1 MKNNYLAICLLIF
14 TSMFAQEETGWK
26 YIGNAKDGS
35 DLYVKMES
43 LDSYTKEAWVKMT
56 NPVTSKK
63 TKSGKT
69 IKSGGGYSLGYWK
82 VKCEDKTY
90 GISSRMKY
98 SSKGNVISQGE
109 EYYDPQ
115 DERII
120 PDTVGEAIFKYI
132 CNYSSE

>member
-14 TSMFAQEETGWK
+14 TSMFAQENNEWK
-26 YIGNAKDGS
+26 YIANAQDGS
-35 DLYVKMES
+35 EIYVKMES
-43 LDSYTKEAWVKMT
+43 TNSYLKEAWVKMT
-56 NPVTSKK
+56 NPVKSNK
-63 TKSGKT
+63 TKTGKI

-82 VKCEDKTY
+82 VNCEEKTFSL
-90 GISSRMKY
+90 SSRMTY

-109 EYYDPQ
+109 EYNDPR

-132 CNYSSE
+132 CNSGSE